1 MTQRLSMLA
10 PVSQASEEVL
20 SLADPG
26 KEGPSQL
33 QLRLSSLEAVQ
44 LLNKEWAV
52 VGGKADPFLV
62 FKVGGQTLKT
72 LTVSDH
78 PFTCVFMRLEM
89 I

>member
-1 MTQRLSMLA
+1 M
-10 PVSQASEEVL
+10 SQAPLANASDEVL
-20 SLADPG
+20 SFADPG

-62 FKVGGQTLKT
+62 FKIGGQTLKT
-72 LTVSDH
+72 VTVSNQPSSQCSH
-78 PFTCVFMRLEM
+78 GLR
-89 I
+89 